1 MRRRKFIALTGTA
14 TTTALLAGC
23 TDDDD
28 EDPDENGEDPGA
40 DENGEDDNGE
50 DDDDENGETYT
61 LTVTVEDEAGEPLE
75 GATVSVED
83 SEGLLEGVFDEEDE
97 GETDADGMVEADVE
111 DGEYTV
117 VAEHD
122 NEDDDAEADVEI
134 DGADEEVTVAF
145 GMDDEDE

>member
-75 GATVSVED
+75 AATVSVED

-117 VAEHD
+117 IAEHD
-122 NEDDDAEADVEI
+122 EDDAEVDVEI
-134 DGADEEVTVAF
+134 DGADEEITVAF
-145 GMDDEDE
+145 GMDDEDEDE